1 MYFASK
7 HKDMTLVCVAI
18 QNTIKYIKTYNCF
31 CWKLKWSAREGCLI
45 YF

>member
-7 HKDMTLVCVAI
+7 EKYMTLACVAI

-31 CWKLKWSAREGCLI
+31 CRKLK
-45 YF
+45 